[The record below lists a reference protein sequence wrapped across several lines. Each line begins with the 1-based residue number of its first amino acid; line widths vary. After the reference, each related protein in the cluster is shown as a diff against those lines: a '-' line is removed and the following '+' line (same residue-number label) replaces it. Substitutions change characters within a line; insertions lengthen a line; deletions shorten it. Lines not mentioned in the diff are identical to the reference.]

1 MRSRHMTINRLPR
14 RSFLAM
20 AAGSLAAS
28 TFSFDAA
35 AVSAQAN
42 SDRPS
47 LGFSL
52 YGMKTL
58 PLDVA
63 LKACAEIGYSHV
75 EFSLNAGYVTEPTVF
90 SADARRAAAMQLRN
104 LKLGLP
110 CLMVLISL
118 TADDKAHA
126 SNLELIAAAG
136 QMGRDLIADR
146 PPILETVLGG
156 SPAKWQEQ
164 KAGMADRLRDW
175 AAAAE
180 KAKTVIAL
188 KAHVGSAVNSPD
200 RLLWLLDEVKSPA
213 LEVAYD
219 YSHFEVQGIDMAES
233 MKLLLPRTKF
243 IHVKDSQGDAAK
255 FQFLLPGAGRTDY
268 VQYFSLLKQHN
279 YTGPVCVEVSG
290 QVFSAPNYD
299 PIAAAKQCHVVLAKA
314 MSEAFAK

>member
-1 MRSRHMTINRLPR
+1 MTINRLPR
-14 RSFLAM
+14 RSFLAV
-20 AAGSLAAS
+20 AAGTLAAPV
-28 TFSFDAA
+28 FSFEAA
-35 AVSAQAN
+35 AA
-42 SDRPS
+42 SDPADSGRPS

-52 YGMKTL
+52 YGMKTI

-63 LKACAEIGYSHV
+63 IKTCSEIGYSHV
-75 EFSLNAGYVTEPTVF
+75 EFALNAGYATEPSVF
-90 SADARRAAAMQLRN
+90 SSNARRAAAMQLRD

-110 CLMVLISL
+110 ALMVLMSL
-118 TADDKAHA
+118 TADDEAHA

-136 QMGRDLIADR
+136 QMGRDLDAVR

-164 KAGMADRLRDW
+164 KAGMVERLHDW

-180 KAKTVIAL
+180 TAKTVIAL

-200 RLLWLLDEVKSPA
+200 RLLWLLDEVKSAA
-213 LEVAYD
+213 LQVAYD
-219 YSHFEVQGIDMAES
+219 YSHFEIQGIDMLES
-233 MKLLLPRTKF
+233 MKMLLPRTRF

-255 FQFLLPGAGRTDY
+255 FKFLLPGTGRTDY
-268 VQYFSLLKQHN
+268 VRYFSLLKEHE

-299 PIAAAKQCHVVLAKA
+299 PIAAARQCHAVLAKA
-314 MSEAFAK
+314 MSEAFSK

>member
-1 MRSRHMTINRLPR
+1 MTINLLPR
-14 RSFLAM
+14 RSFLAV
-20 AAGSLAAS
+20 AAGSLAVRM
-28 TFSFDAA
+28 FSFDAA
-35 AVSAQAN
+35 AQAT

-52 YGMKTL
+52 YGMKTV

-63 LKACAEIGYSHV
+63 LKTCAEIGYSHV
-75 EFSLNAGYVTEPTVF
+75 EFSLNAGYVTEPAAF
-90 SADARRAAAMQLRN
+90 SAEARRAAAMHLRD

-110 CLMVLISL
+110 CLMVLMSL

-180 KAKTVIAL
+180 KSKTVIAL
-188 KAHVGSAVNSPD
+188 KAHVGSAVNSPE

-213 LEVAYD
+213 LQLAYD
-219 YSHFEVQGIDMAES
+219 YTSKCKGS
-233 MKLLLPRTKF
+233 TWTSR
-243 IHVKDSQGDAAK
+243 
-255 FQFLLPGAGRTDY
+255 
-268 VQYFSLLKQHN
+268 
-279 YTGPVCVEVSG
+279 
-290 QVFSAPNYD
+290 
-299 PIAAAKQCHVVLAKA
+299 
-314 MSEAFAK
+314 